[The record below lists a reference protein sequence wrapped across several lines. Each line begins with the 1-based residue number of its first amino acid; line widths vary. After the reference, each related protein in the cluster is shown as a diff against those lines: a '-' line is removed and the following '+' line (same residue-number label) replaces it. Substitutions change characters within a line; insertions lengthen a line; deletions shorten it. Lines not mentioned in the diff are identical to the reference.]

1 MHENKQSRPI
11 DTSLL
16 PESDAAVS
24 HFHSLGGHLTLFSH
38 FGEDPL
44 REHTELVV
52 QREAEFHEVYAD
64 FGPFFYKVVNGD
76 FSLFRHGILF
86 LIDISKRL
94 LNSIIFI

>member
-44 REHTELVV
+44 REHTEL
-52 QREAEFHEVYAD
+52 
-64 FGPFFYKVVNGD
+64 
-76 FSLFRHGILF
+76 LFREKLNFMKYMLILV
-86 LIDISKRL
+86 LS
-94 LNSIIFI
+94 FIKW